1 MLLVAE
7 LPGTWPVAAR
17 ARLRDHVM
25 VRVRGF
31 TLDAELA
38 GGTSP
43 EASTR
48 LALRAQL
55 LVRMR
60 SRRDLAR
67 GIRRILARAQPPGP
81 SRWPSAPVRADRVR
95 AAAAELQALADRLLS
110 PAPLPARGIA
120 QARMLLCDAGSPLY
134 RRGSAD
140 DLGARVAAAVRSLD
154 PLGSW

>member
-7 LPGTWPVAAR
+7 RPGAWPVATR

-31 TLDAELA
+31 ALDAELA
-38 GGTSP
+38 GGSSP
-43 EASTR
+43 EASTQ

-67 GIRRILARAQPPGP
+67 GIRRILRAAEQPRAAGP
-81 SRWPSAPVRADRVR
+81 LPIPVCADRVQ
-95 AAAAELQALADRLLS
+95 AAAAELRALADRLLS
-110 PAPLPARGIA
+110 PAPLPAVGVA
-120 QARMLLCDAGSPLY
+120 QARLLLCDAGGPVY
-134 RRGSAD
+134 RRGCTD
-140 DLGARVAAAVRSLD
+140 DLGARAAAAVRSLD